1 VIRMIL
7 VLPTPQPWFPLLILV
22 GLLISAKLWTR
33 RAGNDPLLALLYIVG
48 LVGAIL
54 GAHLGYV
61 LAEGYTHL
69 GQPNAL
75 LKMFS
80 GRTILGGLLGGYI
93 AVELGKRLIDYR
105 DATGDVFAVIVPVA
119 LALGRVGCY
128 LQGCCLGRACYPH
141 AWYAVTD
148 AAGTHRWPAPLAE
161 AAFNLVGAAILWQLS
176 CKRIATGQ
184 LFHIYLIA
192 YGLMRFLHE
201 FVRETPRI
209 TAGLSV
215 YQPLALGLVV
225 FGLWRFYQ
233 RAAARRVVSVLPV
246 GRECAS

>member
-1 VIRMIL
+1 MTL
-7 VLPTPQPWFPLLILV
+7 STPQPWYPLLIVV
-22 GLLISAKLWTR
+22 GLLVSAKLWTR
-33 RAGNDPLLALLYIVG
+33 RAGNDPLLALLYIAG
-48 LVGAIL
+48 LVGAIV

-61 LAEGYTHL
+61 LAEGYIHL

-93 AVELGKRLIDYR
+93 AVELGKRLINYR
-105 DATGDVFAVIVPVA
+105 SATGDVFAVIVPIA
-119 LALGRVGCY
+119 LALGRIGCY
-128 LQGCCLGRACYPH
+128 LQGCCLGRACHSH

-148 AAGTHRWPAPLAE
+148 AAGIYRWPAPLAE

-201 FVRETPRI
+201 FARDTPRTI
-209 TAGLSV
+209 GWLSA
-215 YQPLALGLVV
+215 YQPLALALGV

-233 RAAARRVVSVLPV
+233 RAAARRAIPALPV
-246 GRECAS
+246 GELMIKNV